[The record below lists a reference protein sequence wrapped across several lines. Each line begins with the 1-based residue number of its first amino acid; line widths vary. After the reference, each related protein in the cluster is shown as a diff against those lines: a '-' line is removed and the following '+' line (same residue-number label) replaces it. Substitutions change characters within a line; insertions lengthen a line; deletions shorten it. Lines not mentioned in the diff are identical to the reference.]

1 MCLIKDS
8 SKLYSL
14 MPSTKLDRSAET
26 LVPLEQLRD
35 LYERIPFA
43 HGPARVALLHRLR
56 RVTTDL
62 RKARASGLKASM
74 AMAHDVGTAPGL
86 ATGTAGC

>member
-1 MCLIKDS
+1 
-8 SKLYSL
+8 
-14 MPSTKLDRSAET
+14 MPSSTVDRLPET
-26 LVPLEQLRD
+26 LVALQQLRD

-62 RKARASGLKASM
+62 RKARASAIRASM
-74 AMAHDVGTAPGL
+74 AMARAGDAARRLT
-86 ATGTAGC
+86 TDTAGC